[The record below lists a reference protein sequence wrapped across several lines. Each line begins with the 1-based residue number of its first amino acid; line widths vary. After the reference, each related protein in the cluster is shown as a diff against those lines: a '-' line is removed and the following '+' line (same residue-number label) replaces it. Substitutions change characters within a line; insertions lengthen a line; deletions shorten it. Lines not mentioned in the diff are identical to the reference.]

1 MIELTRNTSN
11 TVVVSVYEK
20 TTISTASAKYLFV
33 FKDAG
38 MNTYNCICTV
48 VTDYDTRQAF
58 TIVDTSGTPT
68 PANGEVSLGDAGFY
82 EYKIYAQTS
91 SSNTDPDLADEL
103 VEVGQMKLNG
113 ASVTY
118 TEYGSSPTYI
128 TYGT

>member
-1 MIELTRNTSN
+1 MITLERNTSN

-58 TIVDTSGTPT
+58 TIIDTSGTPDAT
-68 PANGEVSLGDAGFY
+68 NGEVSLGDNGFY

-91 SSNTDPDLADEL
+91 STNTDPDLADEL
-103 VEVGQMKLNG
+103 VEVGQMRLEG
-113 ASVTY
+113 ASVTF

-128 TYGT
+128 TYGR